1 MANVTIFI
9 NDVNLADVRDTLCT
23 RWGYSGDGTSA
34 SKVAFLKARIA
45 RWIKDEYK
53 LSKADAAV
61 VTSVDTVRETAI
73 ATAETVDIQ

>member
-1 MANVTIFI
+1 MANVTITI
-9 NDVNLADVRDTLCT
+9 NDANLADVRDVLCA
-23 RWGYSGDGTSA
+23 RWGYSGDGTNA

-61 VTSVDTVRETAI
+61 VTSVETVRETAI